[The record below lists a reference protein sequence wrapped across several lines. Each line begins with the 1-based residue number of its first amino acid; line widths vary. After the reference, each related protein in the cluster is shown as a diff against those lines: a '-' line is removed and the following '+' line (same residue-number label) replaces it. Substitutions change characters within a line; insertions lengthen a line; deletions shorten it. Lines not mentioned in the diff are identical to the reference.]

1 MRILLLAAWLA
12 AFAHPLVARDVTFQR
27 IEADLGQELGF
38 FVYRAETEIADDEV
52 FVVSETTT
60 DANGEQRRFVQWWVS
75 NRGPKARYSV
85 TLVDSGMFV
94 PGSMHY
100 LLRHGGNRRTI
111 DDASLLESGLSSGG
125 LYLKFGVRQTNR
137 PLVEFDWKAKLLSRD
152 EFHRQYPERKLPELK
167 RGSTSA
173 GSFIVRD
180 GKS

>member
-1 MRILLLAAWLA
+1 MRILLLAACLA
-12 AFAHPLVARDVTFQR
+12 AFVHPLVARDVSFQR

-38 FVYRAETEIADDEV
+38 FVYRAETEIDDDEV

-60 DANGEQRRFVQWWVS
+60 DANGEQRRFVHWWVS

-100 LLRHGGNRRTI
+100 VLRHGGNRRTI
-111 DDASLLESGLSSGG
+111 ESAIVQESGLSPDG
-125 LYLKFGVRQTNR
+125 LYLQFGDRMSNR
-137 PLVEFDWKAKLLSRD
+137 PLVKFDWKPKVLSRD
-152 EFHRQYPERKLPELK
+152 EFHRQYPERNLPGLQ

-180 GKS
+180 GNP